1 MTTIEIE
8 PAESASGSKT
18 QTLRLWW
25 QLLRDVGKERWGD
38 PMGYVFIAPGLIL
51 FATFQI
57 WVLIRGLTMAFTDFR
72 FLAQLT
78 DPTNFVGLRNF
89 VEAFTDDIYFWP
101 SLGRALR
108 FTAIYMP
115 CMLGSALLFA
125 SVIER
130 IKNGLVAGFYRTI
143 MYLPV
148 ILPVAVAILMWKV
161 LLDNQTGYLNHI
173 LGNVLGLKSWTRN
186 WLQNASTALPM
197 VAVMRIWKDA
207 GYSAM
212 LFLIG
217 MYNINDELY
226 EAASIDGA
234 GGFRQWWYIT
244 LPLLK
249 PVFTL
254 VLVLNAN
261 LVSAAQEFMITYG
274 TSSFGPDGSCLTL
287 GFYIWVVAFKWGELR
302 MGYAAAMSLFL
313 GIVSMLLSGAVF
325 KILRTERG

>member
-1 MTTIEIE
+1 MTTARIESV
-8 PAESASGSKT
+8 ESPPEGRA
-18 QTLRLWW
+18 QTIRVWW
-25 QLLRDVGKERWGD
+25 QLARNVGKERWGD
-38 PMGYVFIAPGLIL
+38 PMGYLFILPGVVL
-51 FATFQI
+51 FAIFQI

-78 DPTNFVGLRNF
+78 DPTNFVGLSNF
-89 VEAFTDDIYFWP
+89 VEAFTEDAYFWP

-115 CMLGSALLFA
+115 CMLGSSLLFA
-125 SVIER
+125 SVIAR
-130 IKNGLVAGFYRTI
+130 VKNGLISAFFRTI

-161 LLDNQTGYLNHI
+161 LLDNQTGYVNHI

-186 WLQNASTALPM
+186 WLQDASTALPM
-197 VAVMRIWKDA
+197 VAVMRVWKDA

-274 TSSFGPDGSCLTL
+274 TSSFGPDGSCLDYVTETW
-287 GFYIWVVAFKWGELR
+287 IEL
-302 MGYAAAMSLFL
+302 
-313 GIVSMLLSGAVF
+313 
-325 KILRTERG
+325 